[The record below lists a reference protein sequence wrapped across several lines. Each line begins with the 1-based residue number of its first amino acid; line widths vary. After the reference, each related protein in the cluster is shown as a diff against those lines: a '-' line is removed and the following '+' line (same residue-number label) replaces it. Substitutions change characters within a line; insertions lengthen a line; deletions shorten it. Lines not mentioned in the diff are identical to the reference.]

1 MKSGI
6 VNLRLFI
13 SALLG
18 STAALVLSS
27 ACCASP
33 LSAVL
38 ASPHASVLSATLNA
52 TQNALPGAPLN
63 GAPSAPQAA
72 PQTAPAPA
80 PGTAAPAGPT
90 AAPTPAPPLAPAPRP
105 SRIVDYQVTP
115 ELQDGKLKDLAVVM
129 RFNADS
135 TGRTHLDLPDRW
147 SGADHLYDALH
158 DLSVQGAAMS
168 RPQPAA
174 LVLTS
179 APGAPIV
186 VRYRLTQDFQGAPA
200 VGAESP
206 FRPVTQPTWFT
217 AVGWTIFGEVEG
229 RHGQPITF
237 HWGPKPQGWT
247 VASDLDD
254 ANTKGRKTEEMFD
267 SVLVGGSDITLIE
280 RPSPGGGLLRIAIH
294 GKWDFDPKRVADLV
308 EKIEVASASFWHE
321 KGENFFVAMTPLD
334 SHGATVQYGVGLGD
348 AFSLWATRNQD
359 EESLRHIL
367 AHEHQHTWLP
377 TRVGGVRVG
386 PDEPLDYW
394 LSEGFTDFYT
404 LRLLLRSGVYSL
416 DDFVAD
422 YNRILHAYSDS
433 PVRDAP
439 NRLIAAR
446 FWDDRAVADLPYQR
460 GLVLAAL
467 WDQRMDRLSHG
478 ARNLDTVIMKMKDD
492 ADARRP
498 SAARGAPANLL
509 AAYKALGGGDLSA
522 DMARYVESGQRV
534 LLPADMFGD
543 CASVETLD
551 APVFERGFQTAAM
564 RDGVV
569 RGVDPN
575 GPAFAAGLRNGMRI
589 IRREAGRTG
598 DPTAPLTYRVDDHGL
613 ERTIS
618 YLPVGRTHA
627 TEQRIVLAKDM
638 TPEKRARCIRV
649 MAGELDPT
657 AAPGLQAPATLPSPA
672 TTTTIAAA
680 VTTAPAGAASAAS
693 AQVSS
698 TDARVVQPSTLYN
711 GQAPTTPVI
720 SGNSPR

>member
-1 MKSGI
+1 
-6 VNLRLFI
+6 
-13 SALLG
+13 
-18 STAALVLSS
+18 
-27 ACCASP
+27 
-33 LSAVL
+33 
-38 ASPHASVLSATLNA
+38 
-52 TQNALPGAPLN
+52 
-63 GAPSAPQAA
+63 
-72 PQTAPAPA
+72 
-80 PGTAAPAGPT
+80 
-90 AAPTPAPPLAPAPRP
+90 
-105 SRIVDYQVTP
+105 
-115 ELQDGKLKDLAVVM
+115 M

-135 TGRTHLDLPDRW
+135 TGRTHVDLPDRW

-158 DLSVQGAAMS
+158 DISVQGAAMS
-168 RPQPAA
+168 RPMPAE

-179 APGAPIV
+179 APRAPIV
-186 VRYRLTQDFQGAPA
+186 LRYRLTQDFQGAPA

-206 FRPVTQPTWFT
+206 FRPVTQPNWFT

-237 HWGPKPQGWT
+237 HWGPTPQGWT

-280 RPSPGGGLLRIAIH
+280 RPSPGGGMLRIAIH

-308 EKIEVASASFWHE
+308 EKIEVASAAFWRE

-334 SHGATVQYGVGLGD
+334 SHGQTVQYGVGLGD

-377 TRVGGVRVG
+377 TRIGGVRVG
-386 PDEPLDYW
+386 PDEPMDYW

-404 LRLLLRSGVYSL
+404 LRILLRSGVYSL
-416 DDFVAD
+416 TDFVND
-422 YNRILHAYSDS
+422 YNRILRAYSDS

-460 GLVLAAL
+460 GLLLAAL
-467 WDQRMDRLSHG
+467 WDQRMGQLSHG

-509 AAYKALGGGDLSA
+509 AAYKALGGGDLAA
-522 DMARYVESGQRV
+522 DMTRYVDNGQRV

-543 CASVETLD
+543 CATVETLD
-551 APVFERGFQTAAM
+551 APVFARGFHTAATH
-564 RDGVV
+564 DGVIQN
-569 RGVDPN
+569 VDPN

-589 IRREAGRTG
+589 IRREAGRPG
-598 DPTAPLTYRVDDHGL
+598 DPNAPLTYRVDDHGV
-613 ERTIS
+613 ERVIS
-618 YLPVGRTHA
+618 YLPVGRSHA
-627 TEQRIVLAKDM
+627 TLQQIVLAKDM
-638 TPEKRARCIRV
+638 TPEKTARCTRV
-649 MAGELDPT
+649 LAGELEPT
-657 AAPGLQAPATLPSPA
+657 PTLAPTPAPLLQPAASTVAAASPAAPAPAPA
-672 TTTTIAAA
+672 PTD
-680 VTTAPAGAASAAS
+680 
-693 AQVSS
+693 QRLS
-698 TDARVVQPSTLYN
+698 TDRVVQPSTLYS
-711 GQAPTTPVI
+711 GQTPATPV
-720 SGNSPR
+720 SNGNSPK